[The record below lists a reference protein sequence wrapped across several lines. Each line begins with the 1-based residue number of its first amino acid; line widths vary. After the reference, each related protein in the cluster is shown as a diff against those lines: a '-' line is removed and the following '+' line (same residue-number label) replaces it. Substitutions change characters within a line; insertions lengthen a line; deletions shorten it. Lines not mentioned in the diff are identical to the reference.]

1 MVSLTR
7 RGVLATGSAALAAGM
22 SRPAFA
28 QGATLRMLGG
38 FDANFVLTREIVR
51 PFIELARERSNGRI
65 QIQFSGPE
73 VVPTFEQMQPVGAG
87 AFQLLFT
94 HPAFHANV
102 TGIGSALDAIAPGPA
117 RRRETGV
124 WEAFDR
130 HYARFNLKILAVAQ
144 TGDEGFHMLL
154 KRPIDPERG
163 LAGMKIRGTVSYHKL
178 IEALGGAPVVMPP
191 GEIYAALERGVVD
204 GAAFGTFG
212 AVDLRWYEVSRY
224 IARPTFG
231 TANVMIFANLGAFQR
246 MSEADREALL
256 AAGREIENRSVPRFN
271 EISTNEL
278 AELQRR
284 GMQISRFGAAHAG
297 RLDQLWRDG
306 VWEVAQRTGREE
318 AERLRAFARERGMTG

>member
-1 MVSLTR
+1 MAKMSR
-7 RGVLATGSAALAAGM
+7 RALLASVPAAAATGLAQ
-22 SRPAFA
+22 RVRA
-28 QGATLRMLGG
+28 QTAPLRMLGG

-51 PFIELARERSNGRI
+51 PFVDLARERSGGRI

-73 VVPTFEQMQPVGAG
+73 VVPTFEQMQPVSAG

-94 HPAFHANV
+94 HPAFHAGV
-102 TGIGSALDAIAPGPA
+102 TGIGSALDAIAPGPQ
-117 RRRETGV
+117 RRRDTGV
-124 WEAFDR
+124 WDAFDR
-130 HYARFNLKILAVAQ
+130 HYARFNLKILAIAQ

-154 KRPIDPERG
+154 RRPVDPERA
-163 LAGMKIRGTVSYHKL
+163 LAGMKIRGTASYHKL
-178 IEALGGAPVVMPP
+178 ITALGGAPVVLPP

-212 AVDLRWYEVSRY
+212 AVDLRWYEVARH

-246 MSEADREALL
+246 LPEADREALL
-256 AAGREIENRSVPRFN
+256 AAGREIEGRSVARFN
-271 EISTNEL
+271 DIAASEL

-284 GMQISRFGAAHAG
+284 GMTVSPFAPAHAG
-297 RLDQLWRDG
+297 QLDTLWRDG
-306 VWEVAQRTGREE
+306 VWEVATRTGREE